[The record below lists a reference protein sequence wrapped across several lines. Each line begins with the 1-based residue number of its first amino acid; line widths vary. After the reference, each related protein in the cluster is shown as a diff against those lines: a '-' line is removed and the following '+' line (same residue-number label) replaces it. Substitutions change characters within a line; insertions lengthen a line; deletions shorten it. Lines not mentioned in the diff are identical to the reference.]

1 MLGVYGTQGKFT
13 EVPLNPEWL
22 AALRGKQE
30 NTGGGARRVAEA
42 LVMRSWDALCAG
54 V

>member
-1 MLGVYGTQGKFT
+1 MLGVYGGQGKFT
-13 EVPLNPEWL
+13 KVPLNPEWL

-30 NTGGGARRVAEA
+30 NTGGGAGRVAEA
-42 LVMRSWDALCAG
+42 LVMHSWGALCAC